1 MSIIIKTKN
10 HIYGDDINTLE
21 FLDTEINI
29 RNDIKHAICKINGK
43 FYVFSLFKYGD
54 YLVEEYIHPSSN
66 LNKDINSITDR
77 AIPNEYNF
85 DDIMNISINS
95 ISYIL
100 IKHGFP
106 YNFYTIGGNKEY
118 LIKGAYLFDDYMEI
132 DDAIIGGD
140 HKLIRVSN
148 RPRIHNNF
156 FISDRS
162 AKNIYLIKDYK
173 YIIKTNKLAK
183 FDSYSTTNKFLK
195 YTIENIVINRNA
207 TIDDAYID
215 RLDRKLSKVEE
226 DISEFT
232 LK

>member
-1 MSIIIKTKN
+1 MNTIVKVKN
-10 HIYGDDINTLE
+10 HIYGDNIETLE

-29 RNDIKHAICKINGK
+29 KKGVKHSICKIDGK
-43 FYVFSLFKYGD
+43 FYIFSLNKYGE
-54 YLVEEYIHPSSN
+54 YLVEEYTHPSSN
-66 LNKDINSITDR
+66 LSKDINSITDR
-77 AIPNEYNF
+77 AIPDEYNF

-95 ISYIL
+95 ISYVL

-106 YNFYTIGGNKEY
+106 YNFYSIGSNKEY
-118 LIKGAYLFDDYMEI
+118 LIKGTYLFNDYMEI

-148 RPRIHNNF
+148 RPRVHNNF
-156 FISDRS
+156 FTTDRA
-162 AKNIYLIKDYK
+162 AKNIHIVKNYN
-173 YIIKTNKLAK
+173 YIIETNKLAK

-195 YTIENIVINRNA
+195 YTIENIVINRDA
-207 TIDDAYID
+207 TISDVYID
-215 RLDRKLSKVEE
+215 RLDKRLSKVEE